1 MKIVSRSTI
10 FLIFICCQAGCACN
24 HWELTSQGESVGREW
39 TMTVCSDWIHEG
51 LTITKQSKFN
61 AVDQANSL
69 LQTTS
74 NNELHGCHVIPGTIV
89 FSEGPIAAMR
99 IECSQSLH
107 GIERFPR
114 TRPRQYVIKLD

>member
-1 MKIVSRSTI
+1 
-10 FLIFICCQAGCACN
+10 
-24 HWELTSQGESVGREW
+24 
-39 TMTVCSDWIHEG
+39 MTVCSDWIHDG

-99 IECSQSLH
+99 IECFNPCMVLS
-107 GIERFPR
+107 GFPGR
-114 TRPRQYVIKLD
+114 GQGNT